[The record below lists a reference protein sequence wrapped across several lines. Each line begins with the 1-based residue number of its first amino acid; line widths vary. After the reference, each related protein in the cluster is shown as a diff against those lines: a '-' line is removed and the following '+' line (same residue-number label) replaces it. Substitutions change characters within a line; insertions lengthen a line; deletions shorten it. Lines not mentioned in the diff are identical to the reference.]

1 MISRRLVIALG
12 IFATLLSGAFSTSYD
27 HTVLAQSSSKG
38 NANTS
43 NSTSITTPQTTN
55 SLNNAVDK
63 LNFTNAVG
71 IMSSLQ
77 NDASGKPAWIVSGE
91 WQMLLFKSHIELKKV
106 QPALATFSTI
116 MTMVHLNGTALHQHS
131 MSDFKLTSANSSNTN
146 HYSSVTFNG
155 TATITMKDGPHLNV
169 PISIK
174 IMNGHTISLRA
185 DPIRVQ
191 NHFGNTLIYGIVLSQ
206 AG

>member
-1 MISRRLVIALG
+1 MHLVYLPHYLAE
-12 IFATLLSGAFSTSYD
+12 FFYSYD

-63 LNFTNAVG
+63 LNFTTAVG

-106 QPALATFSTI
+106 QSALATFSTDPDD
-116 MTMVHLNGTALHQHS
+116 GTSKWHS
-131 MSDFKLTSANSSNTN
+131 ITPA
-146 HYSSVTFNG
+146 FNVR
-155 TATITMKDGPHLNV
+155 L
-169 PISIK
+169 
-174 IMNGHTISLRA
+174 
-185 DPIRVQ
+185 
-191 NHFGNTLIYGIVLSQ
+191 
-206 AG
+206 

>member
-12 IFATLLSGAFSTSYD
+12 IFATLLSGVFSTSYD

-38 NANTS
+38 NANMS

-63 LNFTNAVG
+63 LNFTTAVG

-174 IMNGHTISLRA
+174 IMNGHTVSLWI

-191 NHFGNTLIYGIVLSQ
+191 NHFGNTPIYGIVLSQ

>member
-1 MISRRLVIALG
+1 MIIRRLVIALG
-12 IFATLLSGAFSTSYD
+12 IFTTLLSGVFSTSYD

-63 LNFTNAVG
+63 LNFTTAVG

-106 QPALATFSTI
+106 QSALATFSTI
-116 MTMVHLNGTALHQHS
+116 LTMVHLNGTALHQHS

-174 IMNGHTISLRA
+174 IMNGHTISLWI

-191 NHFGNTLIYGIVLSQ
+191 NHFGSTLIYGIVLSQ

>member
-12 IFATLLSGAFSTSYD
+12 IFATLLSGVFSTSYD

-43 NSTSITTPQTTN
+43 NSTSITTPQTTT

-63 LNFTNAVG
+63 LNFTTAVG

-174 IMNGHTISLRA
+174 IMNGHTVSLWI

-191 NHFGNTLIYGIVLSQ
+191 NHFGNTPIYGIVLSQ

>member
-1 MISRRLVIALG
+1 MIALG
-12 IFATLLSGAFSTSYD
+12 IFATLLSGVFSTSYD

-43 NSTSITTPQTTN
+43 NSTSIITPQTTN

-63 LNFTNAVG
+63 LNFTTAVG

-174 IMNGHTISLRA
+174 IMNGHTVSLWI

-191 NHFGNTLIYGIVLSQ
+191 NHFGNTPIYGIVLSQ

>member
-12 IFATLLSGAFSTSYD
+12 IFVTLLSGVFSTSYD

-43 NSTSITTPQTTN
+43 NSTSIITPQTTN

-63 LNFTNAVG
+63 LNFTTAVG

-116 MTMVHLNGTALHQHS
+116 LTMVHLNGTALHQHS

-174 IMNGHTISLRA
+174 IMNGHTVSLWI

-191 NHFGNTLIYGIVLSQ
+191 NHFGDTPIYGIVLSQ

>member
-12 IFATLLSGAFSTSYD
+12 IFATLLSGVFSTSYD

-55 SLNNAVDK
+55 SLNNAVDN
-63 LNFTNAVG
+63 LNFTTAVG

-131 MSDFKLTSANSSNTN
+131 MSDFKLTSANNSNTN
-146 HYSSVTFNG
+146 HYSSVTFIG

-174 IMNGHTISLRA
+174 IMNGHTVSLWIDPMRA
-185 DPIRVQ
+185 Q
-191 NHFGNTLIYGIVLSQ
+191 NHFGNTPIYGIVLSQ

>member
-12 IFATLLSGAFSTSYD
+12 IFVTLLSGVFSTSYD

-43 NSTSITTPQTTN
+43 NSTSIITPQTTN

-63 LNFTNAVG
+63 LNFTTAVG

-116 MTMVHLNGTALHQHS
+116 LTMVHLNGTALHQHS

-155 TATITMKDGPHLNV
+155 TATITMKDGPYLNV

-174 IMNGHTISLRA
+174 IMNGHTVSLWI

-191 NHFGNTLIYGIVLSQ
+191 NHFGDTPIYGIVLSQ

>member
-12 IFATLLSGAFSTSYD
+12 IFATLLSGVFSTSYD

-63 LNFTNAVG
+63 LNFTTAVG

-174 IMNGHTISLRA
+174 IMNGHTVSLWI

-191 NHFGNTLIYGIVLSQ
+191 NHFGNTPIYGIVLSQ